1 MRTILALTLLLFLIS
16 CSNEGEEQT
25 KSSTV
30 SYHVEG
36 TGSIYRIQ
44 YRTNNGAVEFLYNQ
58 ELPLIVEVEN
68 YSQQKVVEAFVQINQ
83 ISDREFIDRV
93 YLKVDG
99 VIVDEASFFNTEELN
114 AVGDGK
120 YSVRLYYEW

>member
-16 CSNEGEEQT
+16 CSKEGEEQT

-36 TGSIYRIQ
+36 TGSISRIQ
-44 YRTNNGAVEFLYNQ
+44 YTVGTAPVEFLYNQ

-68 YSQQKVVEAFVQINQ
+68 YSRQKVVEAFVQINQ
-83 ISDREFIDRV
+83 LSDREYIDRI

-99 VIVDEASFFNTEELN
+99 IIVDEASFFNTDELRTF
-114 AVGDGK
+114 GDGK